1 MGRASMAK
9 AVAFA
14 VLAVVLVM
22 RGAGAVQE
30 NVEDVVELPEN
41 PAAGTMGKCVRS
53 IRALHSVCGLYGESS
68 EAGKE
73 TKAAHEHQC
82 QSLLGESGNGDGLGC
97 RNNNF
102 DTEKRVICNAAKV
115 VCNIPGKDYC
125 MTSLLVNCMKSIG
138 QMCPSSDKKRPNMTA
153 PSKSITE
160 KKEQADAKVEK
171 ANKKAQD
178 AKAES
183 EAQEVKKPVPQL
195 PKQTDAAKDAAKVV
209 VDPPKA
215 EPKVLDVVPKP
226 TKVEPKKADDSAA
239 KDAAAPKV
247 DPNKAKPEDKKPA
260 STAKDTAKPAAKP
273 AAKVDPPK
281 VDPPQAAGK

>member
-68 EAGKE
+68 EACKE

-138 QMCPSSDKKRPNMTA
+138 QMCPSSDKKRPKT
-153 PSKSITE
+153 
-160 KKEQADAKVEK
+160 
-171 ANKKAQD
+171 
-178 AKAES
+178 
-183 EAQEVKKPVPQL
+183 
-195 PKQTDAAKDAAKVV
+195 
-209 VDPPKA
+209 PPKWWWTH
-215 EPKVLDVVPKP
+215 PRPSQRSSMWCRNRPRWSQRKRTILPLKTQP
-226 TKVEPKKADDSAA
+226 RQRWTRTRLSQKTRSRLRRLRTQQ
-239 KDAAAPKV
+239 
-247 DPNKAKPEDKKPA
+247 
-260 STAKDTAKPAAKP
+260 SLQQSLQQRWTHQRWTHHR
-273 AAKVDPPK
+273 
-281 VDPPQAAGK
+281 PQA